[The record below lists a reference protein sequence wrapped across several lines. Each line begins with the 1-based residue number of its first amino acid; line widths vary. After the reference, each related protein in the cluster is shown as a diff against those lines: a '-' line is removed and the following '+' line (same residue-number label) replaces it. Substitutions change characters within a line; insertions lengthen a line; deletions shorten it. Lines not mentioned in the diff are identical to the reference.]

1 MHTAAFQA
9 ICSTKTET
17 DLLLSIGKRKN
28 RRPAEQEEECGL
40 QPVPLTVEFQV
51 QLLRWP
57 TAGAQ
62 HRDSVT
68 EAEGKAQ

>member
-9 ICSTKTET
+9 IYSTKTET
-17 DLLLSIGKRKN
+17 DLLLSTGKRKN
-28 RRPAEQEEECGL
+28 KRSAEQEEGCGL
-40 QPVPLTVEFQV
+40 QPVPLTVEFQM

-62 HRDSVT
+62 DGESMT
-68 EAEGKAQ
+68 EAAGKAQ